1 MQNPGHIAD
10 EELLHRL
17 QADDRPAFHYFYK
30 KYHRRVQD
38 YALKFTQCRENA
50 KDVTQDVFL
59 KLWENRKKLANV
71 SCLEAYLFTI
81 CKNKSLTLLDRKLCE
96 KRVIQNIVYADQDF
110 ESDACR
116 QVATERSE
124 QLIHVA
130 INQLPPRRRQIF
142 RLCKLEGKSHREAA
156 AELHISPGTIHDH
169 IVKATRAI
177 RKFLYLCGSF
187 QET

>member
-1 MQNPGHIAD
+1 MQNPEHIAE
-10 EELLHRL
+10 EELLHLL

-30 KYHRRVQD
+30 KYHRRVQN
-38 YALKFTQCRENA
+38 YALRFTQCRENA
-50 KDVTQDVFL
+50 QDVAQDVFL

-71 SCLEAYLFTI
+71 SCLEAYLFKI
-81 CKNKSLTLLDRKLCE
+81 CKNKSLTLLNRKLCE
-96 KRVIQNIVYADQDF
+96 KRMLLNIVYTGQDF
-110 ESDACR
+110 EAEACK
-116 QVATERSE
+116 QVAAEQFER
-124 QLIHVA
+124 LIYLA
-130 INQLPPRRRQIF
+130 ISRLPPRRRHVF
-142 RLCKLEGKSHREAA
+142 RLCKLEGKTHREVA